1 MASLIDTNFA
11 NSVLT
16 VQASMAISATDVTFG
31 YDMNMGFKEYNL
43 YADEEHVNWKK
54 IIKGVF
60 SRTAYQPKLTVYDP
74 VNITR

>member
-1 MASLIDTNFA
+1 
-11 NSVLT
+11 
-16 VQASMAISATDVTFG
+16 
-31 YDMNMGFKEYNL
+31 MNMGFKEYDL

-54 IIKGVF
+54 MLKGVF

>member
-1 MASLIDTNFA
+1 MKLLSWLCP
-11 NSVLT
+11 
-16 VQASMAISATDVTFG
+16 ATDVTFG
-31 YDMNMGFKEYNL
+31 YEMNMGFKEYDL

-54 IIKGVF
+54 MLKGVF